1 MSKMSRMILVAALA
15 VFMGQRFA
23 SADDQL
29 PPPTTGVATNEPA
42 KPKPATKPKAASAKA
57 KKTAQPME
65 PALPLTPGPAVVRQA
80 NVNVRGKAAINSE
93 VVGKLQKNDHVT
105 VIEEVTLKKPKT
117 DEPARWAKIALP
129 TNSTVWVHSDYIDA
143 NSKTVKPKRLN
154 LRSGPGENYSVVGHL
169 EKGAKI
175 QEIEAK
181 DQWIKIEPPA
191 GTYAFVAAHLLRP
204 EIADSAVASASTP
217 PAKPLETAQVDTPP
231 APAKATEPEKPV
243 TEAPAPAATGT
254 PTPTPT
260 PTQSEIVLEEEPK
273 RVVTREGVVRRS
285 VSIQAPTYF
294 VLESADTGRAINY
307 LFSTNVAL
315 KDFRGHRIQVTGEE
329 LLDER
334 WPNTPVIAVE
344 KLEAVP

>member
-15 VFMGQRFA
+15 VLIGQRSA

-29 PPPTTGVATNEPA
+29 PPPTTGAATNEPA
-42 KPKPATKPKAASAKA
+42 KPKPAPKPKTAAAKA
-57 KKTAQPME
+57 KKIAEPSE
-65 PALPLTPGPAVVRQA
+65 PALPLTPGPAVVRQSK
-80 NVNVRGKAAINSE
+80 VNMRGKAAINSE
-93 VVGKLQKNDHVT
+93 VLGQLQKNDKVT

-129 TNSTVWVHSDYIDA
+129 TNSAVWVHSDYIDA
-143 NSKTVKPKRLN
+143 NAKTVKPKRLN
-154 LRSGPGENYSVVGHL
+154 LRSGPGENYSVVGRL
-169 EKGAKI
+169 EQGAKI

-204 EIADSAVASASTP
+204 EIADAAIVSTS
-217 PAKPLETAQVDTPP
+217 PAKPLETAQVDTSP
-231 APAKATEPEKPV
+231 APANPAEPQKLA
-243 TEAPAPAATGT
+243 TEAPAPPATGT
-254 PTPTPT
+254 STPT

-273 RVVTREGVVRRS
+273 RVVTREGIVRRS

-315 KDFRGHRIQVTGEE
+315 KDFRGHRIQVVGEE